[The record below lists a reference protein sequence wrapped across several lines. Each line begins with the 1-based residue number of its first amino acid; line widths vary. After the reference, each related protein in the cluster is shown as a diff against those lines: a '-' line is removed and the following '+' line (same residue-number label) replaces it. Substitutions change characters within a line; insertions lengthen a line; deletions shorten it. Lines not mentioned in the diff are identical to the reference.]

1 MTVEAK
7 NTDLPSRDDESRT
20 GKVENIDTA
29 GLDKIIEKISPLAE
43 MGRFDNIVD
52 LLSLISDNIE
62 FLDEAMLEKLSKTG
76 EDLLALSWT
85 TGNAIRMANANTEKL
100 QEPPSLF
107 QLIRAINDPEVRR
120 ALHFIIE
127 FMRIIGRQM
136 KTVD

>member
-7 NTDLPSRDDESRT
+7 NTDLSSRDDESRT
-20 GKVENIDTA
+20 GKVENIDTE

-100 QEPPSLF
+100 QKPPSLF

-136 KTVD
+136 KAG